1 MREELRANLPSQ
13 CCDVAVAATPLYHR
27 APRGAGTG
35 HAESLFSHLLS
46 LSHAHHLSPRQIVG
60 HVLPEVERRI
70 DATVYTP
77 RYVISWGWD
86 KDAGEAMV
94 GMQGVTERWV
104 RVLEAATGLTGLRAS
119 TLLPLREFTTGNLI
133 SQEERVC
140 TDCLESD
147 MTDDGLPYGRLLW
160 RIRPVTCCPIHRRR
174 LIVPECGAGL
184 AARKSEYVRVKF
196 SGVCSHCCSV
206 GHQCRRNEADAASKA
221 EVWRAE
227 QCWRMLAAFPAI
239 EASGPEAMRAALREY
254 CAPRGTACSLALRSG
269 MHKSVL
275 SEWLRKP
282 GGRMSLDQLL
292 DICAADG
299 LELAELLQGR
309 VVRPAGAGG
318 MAPTRLRRRANKVD
332 HDAVRAALV
341 AALVDGRS
349 VTEVAK
355 ELRVDL
361 STLLRID
368 RDLYVE
374 VRNAAADR
382 RAQEEELRHFAA
394 IDEVE
399 GLARALVQKR
409 KRLTHRNAR
418 SLGGGSFMPSGTEAA
433 VLSVMRFG
441 LGDGSARPPAT
452 AMRLGPR
459 YIRRIHEA
467 IARLRAEV
475 EGDQLQLHLDPG

>member
-1 MREELRANLPSQ
+1 
-13 CCDVAVAATPLYHR
+13 
-27 APRGAGTG
+27 
-35 HAESLFSHLLS
+35 
-46 LSHAHHLSPRQIVG
+46 
-60 HVLPEVERRI
+60 
-70 DATVYTP
+70 
-77 RYVISWGWD
+77 
-86 KDAGEAMV
+86 MV
-94 GMQGVTERWV
+94 
-104 RVLEAATGLTGLRAS
+104 
-119 TLLPLREFTTGNLI
+119 
-133 SQEERVC
+133 
-140 TDCLESD
+140 
-147 MTDDGLPYGRLLW
+147 
-160 RIRPVTCCPIHRRR
+160 RPV
-174 LIVPECGAGL
+174 
-184 AARKSEYVRVKF
+184 
-196 SGVCSHCCSV
+196 
-206 GHQCRRNEADAASKA
+206 
-221 EVWRAE
+221 
-227 QCWRMLAAFPAI
+227 
-239 EASGPEAMRAALREY
+239 
-254 CAPRGTACSLALRSG
+254 
-269 MHKSVL
+269 
-275 SEWLRKP
+275 
-282 GGRMSLDQLL
+282 
-292 DICAADG
+292 
-299 LELAELLQGR
+299 
-309 VVRPAGAGG
+309 GAGG

-332 HDAVRAALV
+332 HDAVRAALGV
-341 AALVDGRS
+341 TLVDGRS

-368 RDLYVE
+368 RDLYLA
-374 VRNAAADR
+374 VRNAAAER